1 MDTEGANT
9 QKARNVLLAKTAVV
23 VMVGALN

>member
-9 QKARNVLLAKTAVV
+9 QKARIVLQAKTAVV